1 MARQLFE
8 YYNPADAGIIVESS
22 NDGKDLCMSGLFIQG
37 EVKNQNGRVY
47 PKDEIVT
54 AVESIGKRLTG
65 GETVLGELD
74 HPTELQINLD
84 RVSHMISEMRV
95 EGSNGYGKLKLLDTP
110 MGKIAEAL
118 LKGGA
123 KLGVS
128 SRGSGNV
135 NESGRV
141 SDFDIVTVDIVAQPS
156 APDAYP
162 KAIYESLF
170 NMRGGAAIHEM
181 AKSVTHDKK
190 AEIHLARMMESFI
203 RELELKQEIA
213 NGGNNHI

>member
-8 YYNPADAGIIVESS
+8 YYNPADAEIIVESS
-22 NDGKDLCMSGLFIQG
+22 KDGKELHMSGLFIQG

-54 AVESIGKRLTG
+54 AVESIGQRLTG

-170 NMRGGAAIHEM
+170 NMKGGAAIHEM
-181 AKSVTHDKK
+181 ARSVTHDKK
-190 AEIHLARMMESFI
+190 SRNTPCTYDGII
-203 RELELKQEIA
+203 YT
-213 NGGNNHI
+213 

>member
-1 MARQLFE
+1 MSRQLFE
-8 YYNPADAGIIVESS
+8 YYSPDRANIIVESDS
-22 NDGKDLCMSGLFIQG
+22 EGKNMMMSGLFIQG

-47 PKDEIVT
+47 PKDEIQK
-54 AVESIGKRLTG
+54 AVESIGQRIGG

-84 RVSHMISEMRV
+84 RVSHMITDMRC
-95 EGSNGYGKLKLLDTP
+95 EGADGFGKLKILDTP

-141 SDFDIVTVDIVAQPS
+141 SDFDIVTVDSLIS
-156 APDAYP
+156 YP
-162 KAIYESLF
+162 HPSLF
-170 NMRGGAAIHEM
+170 ETSR
-181 AKSVTHDKK
+181 
-190 AEIHLARMMESFI
+190 
-203 RELELKQEIA
+203 
-213 NGGNNHI
+213 